1 MVGSLAGNGVLC
13 SMLALHFAGDVVGI
27 RPAFITDELFEVVS
41 VQLLSFGLLGELL
54 VQLRR
59 QRDTRGDVE

>member
-1 MVGSLAGNGVLC
+1 
-13 SMLALHFAGDVVGI
+13 
-27 RPAFITDELFEVVS
+27 VS